1 MEIQKDLL
9 YTMEHEWVRLKGNR
23 AVVGVS
29 DFAQKQL
36 GDVVFVELPA
46 EGTELVKENTFGVV
60 ESVKTVS
67 DVYAPL
73 SGKVVAVNK
82 DLETQP
88 DLVNSDPYGKG
99 WMIEIEV
106 AGSVPKM
113 ASSTPK
119 NIPNCVSSRDDSLYQ
134 EHSSLLPYPSL

>member
-9 YTMEHEWVRLKGNR
+9 YTMEHEWIRLKGNR

-46 EGTELVKENTFGVV
+46 EGAELVKENTFGVV

-106 AGSVPKM
+106 
-113 ASSTPK
+113 T
-119 NIPNCVSSRDDSLYQ
+119 DSGA
-134 EHSSLLPYPSL
+134 EDGLLNPGKYTELCQQQG